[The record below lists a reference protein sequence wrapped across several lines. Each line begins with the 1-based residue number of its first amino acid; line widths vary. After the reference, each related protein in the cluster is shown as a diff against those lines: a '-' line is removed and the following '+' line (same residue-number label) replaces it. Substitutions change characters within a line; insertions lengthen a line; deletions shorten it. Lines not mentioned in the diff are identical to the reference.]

1 MAQKEYPTCLLVGEV
16 RQGDI
21 VLAGVRCQPED
32 GPARKTPV
40 VDEDISQTCEFV
52 RRVKNRKSKNG
63 WVKKGRNVL

>member
-1 MAQKEYPTCLLVGEV
+1 MRNEDSTCLLVGEV

-40 VDEDISQTCEFV
+40 VEEEISQTCEFV
-52 RRVKNRKSKNG
+52 RRVKNRKSKKG